1 MTGFTDG
8 FRTGYGL
15 VSDVKDR
22 ELKKTQ
28 LENAQS
34 NADRNFGAAE
44 EDRKSTADYRAEDLR
59 IKNINAGADAEYKLG
74 QLGIQATQAETANVT
89 AKTAQTKSDR
99 LNDPNSPESKKLIAE
114 IAAKEAATASSVAAT
129 SKTTQETSVS
139 AGQQKRFQAATNV
152 DSVYKYADNSNGLY
166 DSQTL
171 LDVEKKYQENK
182 GTGIFNF
189 GTLSADVHQRG
200 TQEIGTFLQDS
211 AAGLDPLMSPSI
223 KRAFTTALNI
233 DSSAAIGRTVDQ
245 TFKNAPVAL
254 QNGKYKIVG
263 QGIHSA
269 TVSKGKVGGQ
279 LFVEVVNSEDPKD
292 RQFYFPPLTESRSY
306 IDSDNIQLNVEDVM
320 SGVAGAAHFI
330 QNVGPAI
337 KPLVKQARILT
348 KYGNDEGDNGVQNF
362 QAEVSKI
369 LESNRKAIQNGSNT
383 GSLIGVSSEFTK
395 LTRDQQLTDLKMA
408 DMKVLIEERLLFGA
422 EERPRQEEVERWL
435 AETEVA
441 VKGATFDDS
450 GQTLGQIISEDQW
463 SPQLISSLNA
473 HFDGE
478 QPSNPAELIRELKA
492 KGYLPS
498 GYGAK

>member
-1 MTGFTDG
+1 MGFADG
-8 FRTGYGL
+8 FRTGYGI
-15 VSDVKDR
+15 VADNQDR

-44 EDRKSTADYRAEDLR
+44 KDRRETAAYRAEDLR
-59 IKNINAGADAEYKLG
+59 IKNINAGADAEYKAG
-74 QLGIQATQAETANVT
+74 QLGIQETNANT
-89 AKTAQTKSDR
+89 ALINAQMKKTEQDR

-129 SKTTQETSVS
+129 GKTNQETSVS
-139 AGQQKRFQAATNV
+139 EGQQKRFQSATNV
-152 DSVYKYADNSNGLY
+152 DSVYKYSQNSNGLY
-166 DSQTL
+166 DNQTL

-211 AAGLDPLMSPSI
+211 AAGLDPIMSPSI

-233 DSSAAIGRTVDQ
+233 DSSAAIGRTVDR

-254 QNGKYKIVG
+254 QNGNYKIVG

-279 LFVEVVNSEDPKD
+279 LFVEVVNSEDPND

-306 IDSDNIQLNVEDVM
+306 IDSDNIQLNVDDVM

-348 KYGNDEGDNGVQNF
+348 KYGNDKGDNGVQNF
-362 QAEVSKI
+362 QAEVTKI
-369 LESNRKAIQNGSNT
+369 VESNRKAIQNGSNT
-383 GSLIGVSSEFTK
+383 ESLFGAVDSS
-395 LTRDQQLTDLKMA
+395 LTREQQLKEPAMA
-408 DMKVLIEERLLFGA
+408 AMKNRVEERLLFGA
-422 EERPRQEEVERWL
+422 QEKPRQEEVERWL
-435 AETEVA
+435 AETEVD
-441 VKGATFDDS
+441 VKAAKFDGS

-473 HFDGE
+473 QFDGD
-478 QPSNPAELIRELKA
+478 QPANPAALIRELKA
-492 KGYLPS
+492 KGYLSS

>member
-74 QLGIQATQAETANVT
+74 QLGIQKTQAEIN
-89 AKTAQTKSDR
+89 KTKVGIEKTKSDR
-99 LNDPNSPESKKLIAE
+99 LNDPNSPESKKLIAD
-114 IAAKEAATASSVAAT
+114 IAAQNAATASSVAST
-129 SKTTQETSVS
+129 GKTNQEISVS
-139 AGQQKRFQAATNV
+139 KGQQKRFQSANNV
-152 DSVYKYADNSNGLY
+152 DFVYKYSQNSNGLY
-166 DSQTL
+166 DNKTL
-171 LDVEKKYQENK
+171 LEVEKKYQENK

-189 GTLSADVHQRG
+189 GTLSADIHQRG

-211 AAGLDPLMSPSI
+211 AAGLNPLMSPSI

-245 TFKNAPVAL
+245 TFKNAPIAL

-362 QAEVSKI
+362 QAEVTKI

-383 GSLIGVSSEFTK
+383 GSLFGGVDAS
-395 LTRDQQLTDLKMA
+395 LTRDQQLKEPEIA
-408 DMKVLIEERLLFGA
+408 DMKNRIEERLLFGA
-422 EERPRQEEVERWL
+422 QEKPRQEEVERWL

-441 VKGATFDDS
+441 VKAAKFDDS

-463 SPQLISSLNA
+463 NPQLISSLNA
-473 HFDGE
+473 HFDGD
-478 QPSNPAELIRELKA
+478 QPSNQAELIRELIA
-492 KGYLPS
+492 KNYLPS

>member
-74 QLGIQATQAETANVT
+74 QLGIQKTQAEIN
-89 AKTAQTKSDR
+89 KTKVGIEKTKSDR
-99 LNDPNSPESKKLIAE
+99 LNDPNSPESKKLIAD
-114 IAAKEAATASSVAAT
+114 IASQEAATASSVAST
-129 SKTTQETSVS
+129 NKTNQEISVS
-139 AGQQKRFQAATNV
+139 EGQQKRFQSANNV
-152 DSVYKYADNSNGLY
+152 DFVYKYSQNSNGLY
-166 DSQTL
+166 DNKTL
-171 LDVEKKYQENK
+171 LEVEKKYQENK

-189 GTLSADVHQRG
+189 GTLSADIHQRG

-211 AAGLDPLMSPSI
+211 AAGLNPLMSPSI

-254 QNGKYKIVG
+254 QNGNYKIVG

-279 LFVEVVNSEDPKD
+279 LFVEVVNSEDPND

-362 QAEVSKI
+362 QAEVTKI

-383 GSLIGVSSEFTK
+383 GSLFGGVDAS
-395 LTRDQQLTDLKMA
+395 LTRDQQLKEPEIA
-408 DMKVLIEERLLFGA
+408 DMKNRIEERLLFGA
-422 EERPRQEEVERWL
+422 QEKPRQEEVERWL
-435 AETEVA
+435 AETEVD
-441 VKGATFDDS
+441 VKAAKFDDS

-463 SPQLISSLNA
+463 NPQLISSLNA

>member
-59 IKNINAGADAEYKLG
+59 IKNINAGTDAAYKAG
-74 QLGIQATQAETANVT
+74 QLGVQQTQADTANVN
-89 AKTAQTKSDR
+89 AKTAQDKLNNLSDKTSIEY
-99 LNDPNSPESKKLIAE
+99 LEKEAN
-114 IAAKEAATASSVAAT
+114 IAAKNAATASSVAST
-129 SKTTQETSVS
+129 GKTNQETSVS
-139 AGQQKRFQAATNV
+139 EGQQKRFQSALNV
-152 DSVYKYADNSNGLY
+152 DYVYKHADNAKGLY
-166 DSQTL
+166 DTETL
-171 LDVEKKYQENK
+171 LEVAKKYQENK

-189 GTLSADVHQRG
+189 GTLSADVHLRG

-223 KRAFTTALNI
+223 KRAFTTALGI
-233 DSSAAIGRTVDQ
+233 DSSAAFGRTVDQ

-269 TVSKGKVGGQ
+269 TMSKGKVGGQ

-362 QAEVSKI
+362 QAEVTKI

-383 GSLIGVSSEFTK
+383 GSLFGGVDAS
-395 LTRDQQLTDLKMA
+395 LTRDQQLSEPEMA
-408 DMKVLIEERLLFGA
+408 DMKNRIEERLLFGA
-422 EERPRQEEVERWL
+422 QEKPRQEEVERWL
-435 AETEVA
+435 AETEVD
-441 VKGATFDDS
+441 VKAAKFDDS

-463 SPQLISSLNA
+463 SPQLVSSLNA
-473 HFDGE
+473 HFDGD

>member
-1 MTGFTDG
+1 MGFADG

-15 VSDVKDR
+15 VADNQDR
-22 ELKKTQ
+22 ELRKTQ
-28 LENAQS
+28 LDNAQS
-34 NADRNFGAAE
+34 NADRSFGAAE
-44 EDRKSTADYRAEDLR
+44 KDRAANAAYRAEDLR
-59 IKNINAGADAEYKLG
+59 IKNINAGTDAAYKDG
-74 QLGIQATQAETANVT
+74 QLRIQETTADTANIT
-89 AKTAQTKSDR
+89 AKTAQAKSDR
-99 LNDPNSPESKKLIAE
+99 LNNPASPESKKLIAE
-114 IAAKEAATASSVAAT
+114 IAAKEAATASSVAST
-129 SKTTQETSVS
+129 NKTTQETSVS
-139 AGQQKRFQAATNV
+139 EGQQKRFQAATNV
-152 DSVYKYADNSNGLY
+152 DAVYKYADNMNGLY

-254 QNGKYKIVG
+254 QNGNYKIVG

-279 LFVEVVNSEDPKD
+279 LFVEVVNKEDPKD
-292 RQFYFPPLTESRSY
+292 IQFYFPPLTESRSY

-362 QAEVSKI
+362 QAEVTKI

-435 AETEVA
+435 AETEVD
-441 VKGATFDDS
+441 VKAAKFDDS

-463 SPQLISSLNA
+463 SPQLVSSLNA
-473 HFDGE
+473 HFDGD

>member
-1 MTGFTDG
+1 MGFADG

-15 VSDVKDR
+15 VADNQDR

-34 NADRNFGAAE
+34 NADRNFSAAE
-44 EDRKSTADYRAEDLR
+44 KDRSATAAYRAEDLR
-59 IKNINAGADAEYKLG
+59 IKNINAGADAEYKAG
-74 QLGIQATQAETANVT
+74 QLGIQETKANT
-89 AKTAQTKSDR
+89 ALINAQMKKTEQDR

-114 IAAKEAATASSVAAT
+114 IAAQNAATASSVAST
-129 SKTTQETSVS
+129 GKTNQEISVS
-139 AGQQKRFQAATNV
+139 EGQQKRFQAATNV

-211 AAGLDPLMSPSI
+211 AAGLDPIMSPSI

-254 QNGKYKIVG
+254 QNGNYKIVG

-306 IDSDNIQLNVEDVM
+306 IDSDNIQLNVDDVM

-348 KYGNDEGDNGVQNF
+348 KYGNDKGDNGVQNF
-362 QAEVSKI
+362 QAEVTKI
-369 LESNRKAIQNGSNT
+369 VESNRKAIQNGSNT
-383 GSLIGVSSEFTK
+383 GSLFGGVDSS
-395 LTRDQQLTDLKMA
+395 LTRDQQLEEAEMA
-408 DMKVLIEERLLFGA
+408 AMKNRIEERLLFGA
-422 EERPRQEEVERWL
+422 QEKPRQEEVERWL
-435 AETEVA
+435 AETEVD
-441 VKGATFDDS
+441 VKAAKFDDS

-473 HFDGE
+473 HFDGD
-478 QPSNPAELIRELKA
+478 QPANPAALIRELKA

>member
-1 MTGFTDG
+1 MGFADG

-15 VSDVKDR
+15 VADNQDR

-44 EDRKSTADYRAEDLR
+44 KDRAANAAYRAEDLR
-59 IKNINAGADAEYKLG
+59 IKNINAGTDAAYKAG
-74 QLGIQATQAETANVT
+74 QLSIQETTAGTANIT
-89 AKTAQTKSDR
+89 AKTAQDKSDR
-99 LNDPNSPESKKLIAE
+99 LNDPDSPESKKLIAE
-114 IAAKEAATASSVAAT
+114 INAKNAATASSVAST
-129 SKTTQETSVS
+129 GKTNQETSVS
-139 AGQQKRFQAATNV
+139 QGQQKRFQSATNV
-152 DSVYKYADNSNGLY
+152 DSVYKYAQNSNGLY

-245 TFKNAPVAL
+245 TFKNAPIAL

-362 QAEVSKI
+362 QAEVTKI

-383 GSLIGVSSEFTK
+383 GSLFGGVDAS
-395 LTRDQQLTDLKMA
+395 LTRDQQLKEPEIA
-408 DMKVLIEERLLFGA
+408 DMKNRIEERLLFGA
-422 EERPRQEEVERWL
+422 QEKPRQEEVERWL

-441 VKGATFDDS
+441 VKAAKFDDS

-463 SPQLISSLNA
+463 NPQLISSLNA
-473 HFDGE
+473 HFDGD
-478 QPSNPAELIRELKA
+478 QLPNQAELISELKA